1 MQKYVS
7 FSNLPNFLSFFDN
20 FFLFFDNF
28 KTKLQQILRYNSS
41 ICWAISSAYFLK
53 TFLFYN
59 RVLWFFLL
67 KSVSVFYN
75 LSDSI
80 SKTTFKLGFGIV
92 CRFECILLNAKH
104 NSHKHF
110 SYQFF
115 RWIKPILPMFF
126 LWNNDLTTLVDCEK
140 KQTCTNRHIVG
151 KTALAIYLLFIQQ
164 QSKPCQIL
172 VNCISDKQNRK
183 TNPKHF
189 EKTKI

>member
-1 MQKYVS
+1 M
-7 FSNLPNFLSFFDN
+7 
-20 FFLFFDNF
+20 FFDNF
-28 KTKLQQILRYNSS
+28 KTKLQQILRYNFS

-59 RVLWFFLL
+59 RVYDFFCWRAFLYSTICRTASL
-67 KSVSVFYN
+67 K
-75 LSDSI
+75 
-80 SKTTFKLGFGIV
+80 TRFKLGFGIV

-104 NSHKHF
+104 NSYKHF

-126 LWNNDLTTLVDCEK
+126 LWNNNLTTLVDCEK